1 MKFFWLTS
9 AMPLLLCIIA
19 VPTKAQENPA
29 ELKHFTAAPLNGSR
43 PVSLT
48 AFSIEHG
55 LEYPRVI
62 SMKGRVE
69 IKTPVCLPVGKK
81 GASVCDGEMV
91 VHADEAEFHEDTGEI
106 QARGNVQITPLR
118 HRKQ

>member
-1 MKFFWLTS
+1 VKFFGLTS

-19 VPTKAQENPA
+19 ISTTAQENTA

-48 AFSIEHG
+48 ALSIEHG
-55 LEYPRVI
+55 SEYPRVI
-62 SMKGRVE
+62 GMKGSVE

-106 QARGNVQITPLR
+106 QARGNVQITPLH